1 MMTTK
6 LNSEK
11 LLLRNL
17 KDAGCNQDL
26 IERFLELEEAGKKQ
40 EQLHLLFAY
49 RADLLEKL
57 HMSQNKLDCLD
68 YLVYEIRKNK

>member
-1 MMTTK
+1 MVTTK
-6 LNSEK
+6 LDSEK

-17 KDAGCNQDL
+17 KDAGCNQEL
-26 IERFLELEEAGKKQ
+26 IRRFLELEEAGKRE
-40 EQLHLLFAY
+40 EQLHLLFTY
-49 RADLLEKL
+49 RAGLLEKL

>member
-1 MMTTK
+1 MVTTK
-6 LNSEK
+6 LDSEK

-17 KDAGCNQDL
+17 KDAGCNQEL
-26 IERFLELEEAGKKQ
+26 IRRFLELEEAGKRE

-49 RADLLEKL
+49 RANLLEKL

>member
-6 LNSEK
+6 LDSEQ

-26 IERFLELEEAGKKQ
+26 IERFLELEEA
-40 EQLHLLFAY
+40 
-49 RADLLEKL
+49 
-57 HMSQNKLDCLD
+57 
-68 YLVYEIRKNK
+68 V

>member
-6 LNSEK
+6 LNSEQ

-17 KDAGCNQDL
+17 KDAGCNQEL
-26 IERFLELEEAGKKQ
+26 IRRFLELEETGKRE

-49 RADLLEKL
+49 RANLLEKL